1 MIGLK
6 RLSGI
11 SRWQLIVLCSALMIA
26 SCGRKAPDQP
36 GEMILARIGDKTISV
51 NEFIR
56 RAEYTIRPIYCKQ
69 DNYIHRKI
77 ILNSLIAEKLLAL
90 EAGTDNELVQ
100 NEEFRN
106 YIRGRQEQAMRQYFY
121 HDKAYNKVEP
131 DTAEIKR
138 VYKLAGRSYR
148 IQYLRLPDE
157 NSVAAFMKLHRQD
170 GIPFDSLAMDILDD
184 SIIPERQINF
194 NDDLSS
200 EFFDIFYSKPLEKDQ
215 LIGPVKNEDNSFL
228 IMKVAGWKTNVVI
241 SDEEIKK
248 RWNDVRDKLK
258 NIAVN
263 RLYAQ
268 QVSELMKG
276 KRLEFS
282 EDTFYRLTDI
292 LAPLYLKSMQDKKAA
307 FNQKFWGK
315 EVEVDLDTIYDQSIE
330 SLRQKPL
337 FTLDGI
343 VWTVADFE
351 KALQSHPLVFR
362 KRQFS
367 SKEFP
372 EQFKF
377 AVADLARDIYINREA
392 YKAGYNNVP
401 VVKNYGNMW
410 HDNLVSMHWRNEYL
424 KRAGFQGNFGKD
436 YMAAIEDYLNP
447 YVDSLQQKYSHLIE
461 INTAAF
467 EKIKLTNIDMFALQ
481 RNVPYPI
488 VSPSFPILTTDN
500 KLDYGRKMI
509 VK

>member
-1 MIGLK
+1 MKYRLRILQYSFIVTIIGMIFFAACDKK
-6 RLSGI
+6 RV
-11 SRWQLIVLCSALMIA
+11 QL
-26 SCGRKAPDQP
+26 PE
-36 GEMILARIGDKTISV
+36 GEILARIGDKTISV
-51 NEFIR
+51 DEFIR
-56 RAEYTIRPIYCKQ
+56 RAEYTIRPSYCKQ

-77 ILNSLIAEKLLAL
+77 ILNSLIAEKLFAL
-90 EAGTDNELVQ
+90 EAGTDNELVK

-121 HDKAYNKVEP
+121 YDRAYNKVEP

-157 NSVAAFMKLHRQD
+157 NSVATFMKLHRQD

-194 NDDLSS
+194 DDDLSS
-200 EFFDIFYSKPLEKDQ
+200 EFFDIFYSKSLEKDQ

-248 RWNDVRDKLK
+248 RWNDIRDKLK
-258 NIAVN
+258 NIAAN
-263 RLYAQ
+263 QLYSQ

-315 EVEVDLDTIYDQSIE
+315 EVEVDLDTSYSQSIE
-330 SLRQKPL
+330 SLRQEPL

-362 KRQFS
+362 KRQFRR
-367 SKEFP
+367 KEFP

-377 AVADLARDIYINREA
+377 AVADLIRDIYINREA
-392 YKAGYNNVP
+392 YKAGYDNVP
-401 VVKNYGNMW
+401 VVRNYTNMW
-410 HDNLVSMHWRNEYL
+410 YDNLLSMHRRNEYL
-424 KRAGFQGNFGKD
+424 KRAGFQGNFGRD
-436 YMAAIEDYLNP
+436 YMAAIDDYLNP
-447 YVDSLQQKYSHLIE
+447 YVDSLQQKYSDLIK

-509 VK
+509 VE

>member
-1 MIGLK
+1 MKYRLRILQYSFIVTIIGMIFFTACDKK
-6 RLSGI
+6 RV
-11 SRWQLIVLCSALMIA
+11 QL
-26 SCGRKAPDQP
+26 PE
-36 GEMILARIGDKTISV
+36 GEILARIGDKTISV
-51 NEFIR
+51 DEFIR
-56 RAEYTIRPIYCKQ
+56 RAEYTIRPSYCKQ
-69 DNYIHRKI
+69 NYYIHKKI

-90 EAGTDNELVQ
+90 EAGTDNELVK

-121 HDKAYNKVEP
+121 YDRAYNKVEP
-131 DTAEIKR
+131 DTAEIKK

-157 NSVAAFMKLHRQD
+157 NSVAAFMKLHSQD

-194 NDDLSS
+194 DDDLSS
-200 EFFDIFYSKPLEKDQ
+200 EFFDIFYSKSLEKDQ

-248 RWNDVRDKLK
+248 RWNDIRDKLK
-258 NIAVN
+258 NIAAN

-315 EVEVDLDTIYDQSIE
+315 EMEVDFDTSYSQSIE
-330 SLRQKPL
+330 SLRQEPL

-362 KRQFS
+362 KRQFRR
-367 SKEFP
+367 KEFP

-377 AVADLARDIYINREA
+377 AVADLIRDIYINREA
-392 YKAGYNNVP
+392 YKAGYDNVP
-401 VVKNYGNMW
+401 VVRNYTNMW
-410 HDNLVSMHWRNEYL
+410 YDNLLSMHRRSEYL
-424 KRAGFQGNFGKD
+424 KRAGFQGNFGQD

-447 YVDSLQQKYSHLIE
+447 YVDTLQQKYSNLIE
-461 INTAAF
+461 INTDAF

-500 KLDYGRKMI
+500 KLDYGRKM
-509 VK
+509 VVE